1 MNKKGERVLHYAIR
15 NILRLKAKSVI
26 CLITFSMIFFLSV
39 FGFFMRALCED
50 SRARFW
56 GPLDGSVHV
65 TNETLDPYLTYD
77 AAATLANDADVIT
90 RVSAVKEYTGFFRDA
105 LYVGYG
111 NYKRAQF
118 SGEEPTPD
126 RKTDYLK
133 GISLV
138 GVTSMEIL
146 KEVYGGDLK
155 VIAGEMITDKD
166 TVNKIVVSEEFARAN
181 GLGLGDSLT
190 LDTLS
195 MYQTEYE
202 AARFRLTDL
211 YNQNDFT
218 YEYVIGGIYSR
229 RTDNAAAVSLPWEL
243 NTNTVYVPMAS
254 LEAISRSEGVQRM
267 FLSGDVYA
275 LKTNPA
281 LIPDMLYFHLSD
293 IGESEA
299 LEAEINRIG
308 FSRTVK
314 LTEYVSDISTSP
326 SARLSGIVSAVLAFV
341 MIVGFAILILTV
353 SFNMKTRQRELAML
367 VALGK
372 QRTGVTLA
380 YFLEMA
386 LLIVCALFLSFA
398 LLTFG
403 VVQYTAPLSE
413 YLYSAEV
420 SAQFQSESAEL
431 YLFGTEAGTDDFGFP
446 WGFSALVWAY
456 LLPSI
461 AFAGIITA
469 GLFIFLYLIIYL
481 YVRRIHPLYDIGGK
495 E

>member
-1 MNKKGERVLHYAIR
+1 MKYAIR
-15 NILRLKAKSVI
+15 NIGRFKAKS
-26 CLITFSMIFFLSV
+26 LIALSTFFMVFFLSV

-50 SRARFW
+50 GRERFW

-65 TNETLDPYLTYD
+65 TDEALAPYLTYD
-77 AAATLANDADVIT
+77 AAVTLANDANVIT
-90 RVSAVKEYTGFFRDA
+90 RASAVKEYTCFFRNA
-105 LYVGYG
+105 IYVGYG

-118 SGEEPTPD
+118 SEEEPTAD

-133 GISLV
+133 GNSLV

-146 KEVYGGDLK
+146 KEVYGGDLEML
-155 VIAGEMITDKD
+155 AGEMITVKD
-166 TVNKIVVSEEFARAN
+166 TANKIVVSEAFAQAN
-181 GLGLGDSLT
+181 GLQIGDTLM

-202 AARFRLTDL
+202 AARFRLTEL
-211 YNQNDFT
+211 YDRDGFT

-229 RTDNAAAVSLPWEL
+229 RTDNAAAVSMPWEL
-243 NTNTVYVPMAS
+243 NTNAVYVPMAS
-254 LEAISRSEGVQRM
+254 LDAISRSDGVQRM
-267 FLSGDVYA
+267 FLSDDVYA

-281 LIPDMLYFHLSD
+281 LIPDMLYFHLGD
-293 IGESEA
+293 MGEAEA

-420 SAQFQSESAEL
+420 SAQFQSESADL
-431 YLFGTEAGTDDFGFP
+431 YLFGAEAGTDDFGFP

-469 GLFIFLYLIIYL
+469 GLFIFLYLIIYF

>member
-1 MNKKGERVLHYAIR
+1 MSYAIR
-15 NILRLKAKSVI
+15 NIFRLKAKSI
-26 CLITFSMIFFLSV
+26 ITLITFFMVFFLSA

-50 SRARFW
+50 NREHFW

-65 TNETLDPYLTYD
+65 TDEMLAPYLTYD
-77 AAATLANDADVIT
+77 AARTLANDADMIT
-90 RVSAVKEYTGFFRDA
+90 RVSAVKEYTGFFRNA
-105 LYVGYG
+105 FYVGYG
-111 NYKRAQF
+111 NYKRAQY
-118 SGEEPTPD
+118 SGEEPTPN

-138 GVTSMEIL
+138 GVSSMEIL
-146 KEVYGGDLK
+146 KEVYGGDLEMT
-155 VIAGEMITDKD
+155 AGEMITDKD
-166 TVNKIVVSEEFARAN
+166 TEKGENKIVVSAEFADAN
-181 GLGLGDSLT
+181 GLQIGDILT

-195 MYQTEYE
+195 VYQTEYE
-202 AARFRLTDL
+202 AAKFRLTDL
-211 YNQNDFT
+211 YDKNDFT
-218 YEYVIGGIYSR
+218 YEYIIGGIYSR
-229 RTDNAAAVSLPWEL
+229 RTDNTAAVALPWEL
-243 NTNTVYVPMAS
+243 NANTVYVPMAS

-267 FLSGDVYA
+267 FLAGDVYA

-341 MIVGFAILILTV
+341 MIVGFTILILTV
-353 SFNMKTRQRELAML
+353 GFNMKTRQRELAML

-420 SAQFQSESAEL
+420 SAQFQSESADL
-431 YLFGTEAGTDDFGFP
+431 YLFGTEARTDDFGFP

-469 GLFIFLYLIIYL
+469 SLFIFLYLIIYL